1 MVAASRSR
9 RRRSVLLIVLL
20 TALTLITLDARGG
33 RTGPLGFLSRAAHT
47 VVSPIQGAVD
57 NVANPVSDWWQGLT
71 NSGDI
76 KQENRE
82 LKEQLAAAE
91 AEARANERAAAEN
104 AELREQLGLTDE
116 LKTTDFVIARIRGG
130 DLGNFDKTYTI
141 DKGTNDGIQEDM
153 PVISP
158 AGLVGQVIQA
168 WSNGAK
174 VRTLIDPKFGVT
186 VMTTA
191 RPGAPVVSATAQ
203 GDGANTL
210 KADFDAGTK
219 LRLGDEV
226 YTSAQSP
233 SFPANIPVGKIVKFG
248 DSPGSTSVHA
258 EIEPFVNLN
267 ELTYLT
273 VLRWHPGSGAVL
285 DLPTTTTTSTTTTV
299 PFNPFGVTTTLPSTF
314 PPPGP

>member
-9 RRRSVLLIVLL
+9 RRRSVLLVIVL

-57 NVANPVSDWWQGLT
+57 GVANPVSDWWQGVT

-76 KQENRE
+76 KQENRD
-82 LKEQLAAAE
+82 LKDQLAAAE

-130 DLGNFDKTYTI
+130 DLSNFDKTFTI
-141 DKGTNDGIQEDM
+141 DKGTDDGIQQDM

-168 WSNGAK
+168 WPNGAK

-191 RPGAPVVSATAQ
+191 RPGAPVVSASAS
-203 GDGANTL
+203 GDGSNTL

-233 SFPANIPVGKIVKFG
+233 SFPPNIPVGKIVKFG
-248 DSPGSTSVHA
+248 DRPGGTSVHA

-285 DLPTTTTTSTTTTV
+285 DLPTTTTTATT
-299 PFNPFGVTTTLPSTF
+299 TTTLPFGGFFGTTTTL
-314 PPPGP
+314 PATGP